1 MPFDWHQAAKPAPDA
16 DEVRSLASI
25 VDVVGSRVA
34 LRRKGRELVALCPF
48 HEDSTPSMA
57 VITHKGRGFYKCHAC
72 GAGGDAIRFVMDF
85 HGVDFAEAV
94 RMIAEGFA
102 LPSVPMKRAAKAPKV
117 EEHRYREDCGEVID
131 AWRAQTPLQRTVEA
145 GQTLGV
151 TESALTAYGFAWC
164 PAGDGSW
171 AFPMHDGEGRVCG
184 IRLREPVDSGA
195 AKWALKGSRAGVFL
209 PEGVRRTSL
218 DRVFVVEGPT
228 DAAALEWVYRD
239 EPVAVIGRASC
250 TGQHQ
255 LVVQAVR
262 LLAAREPEVVVIADA
277 DGPGVEG
284 ANALADDLVA
294 EFARVKVAVPQR
306 GNGDGRGCKDIRE
319 FVRNNDRDTAFRLI
333 ELKVGARMW
342 HRRRSVK

>member
-1 MPFDWHQAAKPAPDA
+1 
-16 DEVRSLASI
+16 VR
-25 VDVVGSRVA
+25 R
-34 LRRKGRELVALCPF
+34 
-48 HEDSTPSMA
+48 
-57 VITHKGRGFYKCHAC
+57 
-72 GAGGDAIRFVMDF
+72 
-85 HGVDFAEAV
+85 
-94 RMIAEGFA
+94 IAEGFA
-102 LPSVPMKRAAKAPKV
+102 LPSVPMKRPSKAPKI
-117 EEHRYREDCGEVID
+117 EEHRYREDCGEVIE
-131 AWRAQTPLQRTVEA
+131 AWRMRTTVQRTVEA
-145 GQTLGV
+145 AQTLGV
-151 TESALTAYGFAWC
+151 AVTALTAYGFAWC

-184 IRLREPVDSGA
+184 IRLREPVDEGA
-195 AKWALKGSRAGVFL
+195 AKWALKGSRAGLFL
-209 PEGVRRTSL
+209 PAGVRRASL

-228 DAAALEWVYRD
+228 DAAALEWVYRN

-306 GNGDGRGCKDIRE
+306 GLGEGLGCKDIRQ
-319 FVRNNDRDTAFRLI
+319 FVRQNDEETAFRLI
-333 ELKVGARMW
+333 ELKVSARMW

>member
-1 MPFDWHQAAKPAPDA
+1 MPFDWTEAAKPAPDA

-25 VDVVGSRVA
+25 VDVVGARVP
-34 LRRKGRELVALCPF
+34 LRRKGRELVAICPF
-48 HEDSTPSMA
+48 HEDTTPSMA

-85 HGVDFAEAV
+85 DGVDFAEAV
-94 RMIAEGFA
+94 RRIAEGFS
-102 LPSVPMKRAAKAPKV
+102 LPSVPMKRTAKAPKI

-131 AWRAQTPLQRTVEA
+131 AWRTHTTLSGVVNAA
-145 GQTLGV
+145 HTLGV
-151 TESALTAYGFAWC
+151 AESSLTAYGFAC
-164 PAGDGSW
+164 SPDGAW
-171 AFPMHDGEGRVCG
+171 AWPMHDGEGRVCG

-209 PEGVRRTSL
+209 PAGVRRTTL

-228 DAAALEWVYRD
+228 DAAALEWIYRG

-277 DGPGVEG
+277 DGPGVAG

-306 GNGDGRGCKDIRE
+306 FLGDEGCKDIRE
-319 FVRNNDRDTAFRLI
+319 FVRKNDRDRAFRI
-333 ELKVGARMW
+333 VEMKVSARMY
-342 HRRRSVK
+342 HRRGSIK